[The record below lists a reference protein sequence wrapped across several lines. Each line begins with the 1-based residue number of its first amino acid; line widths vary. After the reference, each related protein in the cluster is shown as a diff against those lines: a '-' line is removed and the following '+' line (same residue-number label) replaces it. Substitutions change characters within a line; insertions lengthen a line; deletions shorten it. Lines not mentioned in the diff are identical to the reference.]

1 MGFYPE
7 NTEVSLIKVVNG
19 KENIVGSS
27 TISGIAKVQE
37 MVDEVFVEVT
47 KYTINEAEVHVVNSR
62 ASELGVR
69 PSLFYGPSYK
79 GDGWKVVKYM
89 SYKRGGRYCG

>member
-7 NTEVSLIKVVNG
+7 HTQVSLIKVVNG

-27 TISGIAKVQE
+27 TISGTVKVQE

-47 KYTINEAEVHVVNSR
+47 KYTINEADVHVVNSC
-62 ASELGVR
+62 ASDLGVR
-69 PSLFYGPSYK
+69 PTHFNGPSYK
-79 GDGWKVVKYM
+79 SDGWKVVKYM